1 MDQKQEGRSALPHST
16 EKPTK
21 DAWHP
26 LCLDPRAA
34 GYVTRY
40 HTWPRIRD
48 QTVAEHTWN
57 LLRIILAIQPHASPE
72 LLRWTM
78 FHDVGERV
86 TGDVPFPV
94 KREHPEL
101 KRALD
106 KMEHEALLQ
115 MATTWGAVAG
125 IQITDEEANLLKLAE
140 FIEMMEWGLDEMA
153 LGNANARLVY
163 ERCYAQAARQLGAP
177 LPSGVRTSAEIYITR
192 RLSHERKHRNLGQ

>member
-1 MDQKQEGRSALPHST
+1 MSERHAF
-16 EKPTK
+16 
-21 DAWHP
+21 HP
-26 LCLDPRAA
+26 LTLDPRSA
-34 GYVTRY
+34 GKISRY
-40 HTWPRIRD
+40 HTWERIRD
-48 QTVAEHTWN
+48 QSVGEHTWQ

-140 FIEMMEWGLDEMA
+140 FIEMYEWGCDEVA
-153 LGNANARLVY
+153 LGNKSAVLVRD
-163 ERCYAQAARQLGAP
+163 RCLAQALVLIEEALLPNETVTTAMAYIQRRQK
-177 LPSGVRTSAEIYITR
+177 
-192 RLSHERKHRNLGQ
+192 HEEKYRS